1 MRGGGGV
8 ALLYTYWKETSMV
21 SITDTYTTASEA
33 NRQNWR
39 IEDGEPKN
47 INGYLAPVKVRLFI
61 FLQVEDK
68 LLFPQIR

>member
-1 MRGGGGV
+1 
-8 ALLYTYWKETSMV
+8 MV